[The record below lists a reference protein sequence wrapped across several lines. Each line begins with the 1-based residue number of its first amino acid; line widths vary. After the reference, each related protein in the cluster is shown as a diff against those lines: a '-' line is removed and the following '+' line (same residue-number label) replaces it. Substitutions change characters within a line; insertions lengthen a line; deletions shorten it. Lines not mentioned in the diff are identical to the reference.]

1 MLMLGDFAV
10 TMGAKAS
17 FGAGRVE
24 RRFLD
29 ENEFNRLYARTAR
42 PLTAYV
48 RRLTGDPEATRDL
61 VQEAY
66 LRILRARVPVMDEK
80 QTTSYLYR
88 IASRLVQDRWRH
100 QGVDRRWREQLPA
113 PTSSRG
119 GDRDSAL
126 DLDRVLERLRPRDR
140 AVVWLAYVEG
150 RRHAEIA
157 EILGLKPASV
167 RVLLFRAR
175 RKLVDVLTTEGLA
188 PEA

>member
-1 MLMLGDFAV
+1 MLILAGPAA
-10 TMGAKAS
+10 TMGAEAS

-29 ENEFNRLYARTAR
+29 ESEFNRLYARTVR

-48 RRLTGDPEATRDL
+48 RRLTADAEATRDL

-100 QGVDRRWREQLPA
+100 LGVDRRWREQLPE
-113 PTSSRG
+113 PTSPGNR
-119 GDRDSAL
+119 DRASAL

-157 EILGLKPASV
+157 EILGLKAASV

-175 RKLVDVLTTEGLA
+175 RKLADLLTAEGLA
-188 PEA
+188 PKV